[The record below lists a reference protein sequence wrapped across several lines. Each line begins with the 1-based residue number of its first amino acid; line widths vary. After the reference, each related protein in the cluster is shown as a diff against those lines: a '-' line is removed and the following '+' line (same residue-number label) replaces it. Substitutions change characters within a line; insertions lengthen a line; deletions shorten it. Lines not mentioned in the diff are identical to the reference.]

1 LFETKIIEKKRGT
14 HMKKPFAK
22 KIIMGAMALTLIGGS
37 GVALISQNAFAATP
51 TAPAASVA
59 PQKDNQNNHS
69 WEGLRGVRGVNA
81 QLLAFLKLDKT
92 TFKTKSATETLAQ
105 IATDQGISR
114 EALKAELT
122 TEENAKLDKE
132 KADFATNIDK
142 TVDSIQKGEHGDRA
156 GKNHEGA
163 KIDLSG
169 TATLLGFSSAAD
181 LKAALVPGKSIA
193 DLATEKGVAVQSVID
208 LEVTQITK
216 NLDQKLADKKI
227 TQAQYDKQKA
237 NITKI
242 ATNIVNDK
250 QDDKNK
256 QDDKEVKDGATTP
269 ATPATK

>member
-1 LFETKIIEKKRGT
+1 
-14 HMKKPFAK
+14 MKKPFAK

-37 GVALISQNAFAATP
+37 GVVLISKNAFAATP

-69 WEGLRGVRGVNA
+69 WEGIRGVND

-208 LEVTQITK
+208 LQVTQITK
-216 NLDQKLADKKI
+216 ILDQKLADKKI

-250 QDDKNK
+250 QDDNNK
-256 QDDKEVKDGATTP
+256 QDDKEVNNGATTP